1 MRQEHTP
8 RHIRKLSTKYQ
19 ENTCKTS
26 APMVSFPIHKVW
38 EPKGTQTFLALF
50 WACSQ
55 EASHPLLTT
64 TWGLQ
69 ILPRCYKISSK
80 QKRVALGLVYLRI
93 LLLLCLICT
102 SLYTSVWKRFRHPT
116 ISGGGKKTKQ
126 GHSLFY
132 TPVSPINWRMGLIKL
147 DRNDHAGTSALM
159 KSFFYHP
166 GKVPIDPALNS

>member
-69 ILPRCYKISSK
+69 ILPRCYKISSE

-116 ISGGGKKTKQ
+116 ISGGERKQ
-126 GHSLFY
+126 NKAIAYFIHQFHLSTDEWDLSNWTGM
-132 TPVSPINWRMGLIKL
+132 TMQGPVPWWNPFSTTQERYPLIL
-147 DRNDHAGTSALM
+147 L
-159 KSFFYHP
+159 
-166 GKVPIDPALNS
+166 